1 MLTRLLPLIPA
12 GLAVVGVV
20 STADHVVITS
30 SPHQPSAAC
39 PACAQVSQRLHSR
52 YQRTLADLPW
62 QGRPVVLQ
70 VQARRFRCLNP
81 SCARQTFA
89 ERLAGAPAAARR
101 TKRLGDLQGHLAHAL
116 GGEAGRRLAERLAM
130 PVSADTL
137 LRMACAASNDHEPPP
152 TPRVLAVDD
161 WAWRRGHRYGT
172 ALVDLERNKVVD
184 LLPDRQAETLAGWL
198 RQHPG
203 VEIVAR
209 DRAGAYADGV
219 RQGAPGAVQVADR
232 WHLLRNLGD
241 AVRAVTGHHHAAIR
255 RAAKQAGEQDS
266 ASPQPAPAAEPD
278 SAMPN
283 AAARRSQASLARRQ
297 ARYEDAA
304 RLRAAG
310 ASIARIAAQLGAE
323 RKTIRRWLRVGGP
336 PLWRKPPRVGDL
348 APYLDRLER
357 RWAEGCRNAALLW
370 RELIPLGFTGRPG
383 TVRRWAGQRRKAE
396 PHPAA
401 GLANA
406 PLAHGQPPSNREVA
420 RMLMADAETLS
431 EAGRTFTSNLL
442 AQVAGLAESIGVA
455 KRLNLL
461 LRHKSG
467 ESLAGVLDDAAGTL
481 LATFAASMQ
490 RDLPAVQAAL
500 DLPWTTSPA
509 EGQINRIKTIKRTMY
524 GRAGFDLLRARVLYA
539 A

>member
-1 MLTRLLPLIPA
+1 MCVLPLIPA
-12 GLAVVGVV
+12 GLTVLAVV

-62 QGRPVVLQ
+62 QGRPVALQ

-81 SCARQTFA
+81 SCARQTFS
-89 ERLAGAPAAARR
+89 ERLAGVAPVAARR

-137 LRMACAASNDHEPPP
+137 LRMACAASNDREPPP
-152 TPRVLAVDD
+152 APRVLAVDD

-172 ALVDLERNKVVD
+172 ALVDLERNRLVD
-184 LLPDRQAETLAGWL
+184 LLPDRQADTLARWL

-219 RQGAPGAVQVADR
+219 RQGAPDAVQVADR

-241 AVRAVTGHHHAAIR
+241 AVRAVTGRQHAAIR
-255 RAAKQAGEQDS
+255 RAATQAGEQES
-266 ASPQPAPAAEPD
+266 ASPQPSPAAEPD
-278 SAMPN
+278 GPPPSA
-283 AAARRSQASLARRQ
+283 AVQRSQASLARRQ
-297 ARYEDAA
+297 VRYKDAA

-323 RKTIRRWLRVGGP
+323 RKTVRRWLRAGGP
-336 PLWRKPPRVGDL
+336 SLWRKPPRVGGL
-348 APYLDRLER
+348 APYLDHLER
-357 RWAEGCRNAALLW
+357 RWTEGCRNAALLW
-370 RELIPLGFTGRPG
+370 RELIPLGFAGRPG

-396 PHPAA
+396 PPVA
-401 GLANA
+401 GTTDT
-406 PLAHGQPPSNREVA
+406 PLDHGQPPSDREVA
-420 RMLMADAETLS
+420 RMLMADTETLS
-431 EAGRTFTSNLL
+431 ETGRTFTSNLL

-461 LRHKSG
+461 LRHKSR

-481 LATFAASMQ
+481 LANFAASMR

-509 EGQINRIKTIKRTMY
+509 EGQINRIKTIKRSMY
-524 GRAGFDLLRARVLYA
+524 GRAGFDLLRARVLRA

>member
-1 MLTRLLPLIPA
+1 
-12 GLAVVGVV
+12 
-20 STADHVVITS
+20 
-30 SPHQPSAAC
+30 
-39 PACAQVSQRLHSR
+39 
-52 YQRTLADLPW
+52 
-62 QGRPVVLQ
+62 
-70 VQARRFRCLNP
+70 
-81 SCARQTFA
+81 
-89 ERLAGAPAAARR
+89 
-101 TKRLGDLQGHLAHAL
+101 
-116 GGEAGRRLAERLAM
+116 M

-137 LRMACAASNDHEPPP
+137 LRMACAASTDCEPPP

-184 LLPDRQAETLAGWL
+184 LLPNRQADTLARWL

-203 VEIVAR
+203 VEVVAR

-219 RQGAPGAVQVADR
+219 RQGAPDAVQVADR

-255 RAAKQAGEQDS
+255 RAAKQAGEQER
-266 ASPQPAPAAEPD
+266 APLQPAAADEPD
-278 SAMPN
+278 SPLPN

-297 ARYEDAA
+297 VRYDEVA

-323 RKTIRRWLRVGGP
+323 RKTIRHWLRAGGP
-336 PLWRKPPRVGDL
+336 LLWRKPPRLGGL

-357 RWAEGCRNAALLW
+357 RWVEGCHNAALLW

-383 TVRRWAGQRRKAE
+383 TVRRWAGQQRKVE
-396 PHPAA
+396 PHPAT
-401 GLANA
+401 GSANA
-406 PLAHGQPPSNREVA
+406 SLAHGQPPSNREAA

-431 EAGRTFTSNLL
+431 EAGRTFTSSLL

-461 LRHKSG
+461 LRHKRR
-467 ESLAGVLDDAAGTL
+467 ESLAGVLGNAAGTL
-481 LATFAASMQ
+481 LANFAASMQ

-509 EGQINRIKTIKRTMY
+509 EGQINRIKTIKRSMY
-524 GRAGFDLLRARVLYA
+524 GRAGFQLLRARVLYA

>member
-1 MLTRLLPLIPA
+1 MPLIPA
-12 GLAVVGVV
+12 GLAVVEVV

-30 SPHQPSAAC
+30 SPHQSSAVC
-39 PACAQVSQRLHSR
+39 PTCAQVSQRLHSR

-62 QGRPVVLQ
+62 QGRPVALQ

-101 TKRLGDLQGHLAHAL
+101 TKRLGNLQGHLAHAL

-137 LRMACAASNDHEPPP
+137 LRMACAASNDREPPP

-184 LLPDRQAETLAGWL
+184 LLPDRQADTLARWL

-219 RQGAPGAVQVADR
+219 RQGAPDAVQVADR

-241 AVRAVTGHHHAAIR
+241 AVRAVIDRHHAAVR
-255 RAAKQAGEQDS
+255 RAAKQAGEQER
-266 ASPQPAPAAEPD
+266 APPQPAPAAEPD
-278 SAMPN
+278 SPLPN
-283 AAARRSQASLARRQ
+283 AAARRSQASLAWRQ

-323 RKTIRRWLRVGGP
+323 RKTIRCWLQAGGP
-336 PLWRKPPRVGDL
+336 
-348 APYLDRLER
+348 
-357 RWAEGCRNAALLW
+357 LL
-370 RELIPLGFTGRPG
+370 
-383 TVRRWAGQRRKAE
+383 
-396 PHPAA
+396 
-401 GLANA
+401 
-406 PLAHGQPPSNREVA
+406 
-420 RMLMADAETLS
+420 
-431 EAGRTFTSNLL
+431 
-442 AQVAGLAESIGVA
+442 
-455 KRLNLL
+455 
-461 LRHKSG
+461 
-467 ESLAGVLDDAAGTL
+467 
-481 LATFAASMQ
+481 
-490 RDLPAVQAAL
+490 
-500 DLPWTTSPA
+500 
-509 EGQINRIKTIKRTMY
+509 
-524 GRAGFDLLRARVLYA
+524 
-539 A
+539 

>member
-1 MLTRLLPLIPA
+1 LPLIPA

-20 STADHVVITS
+20 STANHVVITS

-39 PACAQVSQRLHSR
+39 PTCAQVSQRLHSR

-62 QGRPVVLQ
+62 QGRPVALQ
-70 VQARRFRCLNP
+70 VAARRFRCLNP

-89 ERLAGAPAAARR
+89 ERLAGIAPVAARR
-101 TKRLGDLQGHLAHAL
+101 TRRLGDLQGHLAHAL

-137 LRMACAASNDHEPPP
+137 LRMACMASNDRGSPP

-172 ALVDLERNKVVD
+172 VLVDLERNKVVD
-184 LLPDRQAETLAGWL
+184 LLPDRQADTLAQWL

-219 RQGAPGAVQVADR
+219 RQGAPDAVQVADR

-241 AVRAVTGHHHAAIR
+241 GVRAIADRQHVAIR
-255 RAAKQAGEQDS
+255 RAAKQAGEQGHS
-266 ASPQPAPAAEPD
+266 SLQVTPAAEPD
-278 SAMPN
+278 KPRAGV
-283 AAARRSQASLARRQ
+283 AARRSQASLARRQ
-297 ARYEDAA
+297 VRYEDAA

-310 ASIARIAAQLGAE
+310 ASIAHIAVQLGAE
-323 RKTIRRWLRVGGP
+323 RKTIRRWLRAGGP
-336 PLWRKPPRVGDL
+336 SLSRKPPRVSSL

-357 RWAEGCRNAALLW
+357 RWTEGCRNAALPW
-370 RELIPLGFTGRPG
+370 RELIPLGFSSRPG
-383 TVRRWAGQRRKAE
+383 TVRRWAGRRRKAE
-396 PHPAA
+396 PQFAA
-401 GLANA
+401 GLANT
-406 PLAHGQPPSNREVA
+406 PLAHGQPPSGREVA
-420 RMLMADAETLS
+420 RMLMADTSTLP
-431 EAGRTFTSNLL
+431 EAGQAFTSNLL
-442 AQVAGLAESIGVA
+442 AQVPGLAEGIAVA

-461 LRHKSG
+461 LRHESQ
-467 ESLAGVLDDAAGTL
+467 ESLVGVLDDAAGTL
-481 LATFAASMQ
+481 LANFGVSLR
-490 RDLPAVQAAL
+490 RDLAAVQAAL

-524 GRAGFDLLRARVLYA
+524 GRAGFQLLRARVLHA

>member
-1 MLTRLLPLIPA
+1 LIPA
-12 GLAVVGVV
+12 GLAVVEVV
-20 STADHVVITS
+20 STADHIIITS
-30 SPHQPSAAC
+30 SPHQLSAAC
-39 PACAQVSQRLHSR
+39 PACTQVSQRLHSR
-52 YQRTLADLPW
+52 YQRILADLPW
-62 QGRPVVLQ
+62 QGRPVALQ
-70 VQARRFRCLNP
+70 VAARRFRCLNP

-101 TKRLGDLQGHLAHAL
+101 TKRLSDLQGHLAHAL
-116 GGEAGRRLAERLAM
+116 GGEAGRRLAERMAM

-137 LRMACAASNDHEPPP
+137 LRMACKASNDREAPP

-172 ALVDLERNKVVD
+172 ALVDLERNTVVD
-184 LLPDRQAETLAGWL
+184 LLPDRQADTLANWL
-198 RQHPG
+198 HQHPG

-209 DRAGAYADGV
+209 DRAGAYADGI
-219 RQGAPGAVQVADR
+219 RQGAPDAVQVADR

-241 AVRAVTGHHHAAIR
+241 AVRAVVDRQHAAIR
-255 RAAKQAGEQDS
+255 RAAKQAGEQERTLPQV
-266 ASPQPAPAAEPD
+266 ASAAEPD
-278 SAMPN
+278 SSRPG
-283 AAARRSQASLARRQ
+283 AAARRSQASLTRRQ

-323 RKTIRRWLRVGGP
+323 RKTIRRWLRASGP
-336 PLWRKPPRVGDL
+336 SLWRKPPRVGGL

-396 PHPAA
+396 PHSTA
-401 GLANA
+401 GLANT
-406 PLAHGQPPSNREVA
+406 PLAHGQPPSSREVA
-420 RMLMADAETLS
+420 RMLMAETDTLPK
-431 EAGRTFTSNLL
+431 AGRAFTANLL
-442 AQVAGLAESIGVA
+442 SQVPGLAEGISVA

-461 LRHKSG
+461 LRHKSQ

-481 LATFAASMQ
+481 LANFGASMR
-490 RDLPAVQAAL
+490 RDLAAVQAAL

-509 EGQINRIKTIKRTMY
+509 EGQINRIKTIKRAMY
-524 GRAGFDLLRARVLYA
+524 GRAGFQLLRARVLHA